1 VGSKIVK
8 PVKEREVRGA
18 KMHVSL
24 KASMLRFRLWL
35 ALAVGLAWVLF
46 PLSASAQRDVGYL
59 SEQLRGAQDFRVRT
73 QAALALGASADPGAV
88 SPLCEGLDDSNNTVR
103 SAAAAAL
110 GRLGQS
116 GGLVCLKQHES
127 ESNASVRSVIDRAI
141 TALKGGGT
149 PSKPPPPGPDDTFYV
164 AIGKVTD
171 KTGRDDDS
179 VSGLVTSAIQEKLLS
194 LQGYAIAPRGETAGV
209 ARKVIKKN
217 GLKGFLL
224 LVRVEPPAG
233 SGDLTVQVRITM
245 WTYPAK
251 ALQGEFAPRLTMSG
265 ASAGDVDSE
274 NQLIKMAV
282 EKAIDNFATVAA
294 STN

>member
-1 VGSKIVK
+1 
-8 PVKEREVRGA
+8 
-18 KMHVSL
+18 
-24 KASMLRFRLWL
+24 MLRSRLLL
-35 ALAVGLAWVLF
+35 ALTVGLALVFL
-46 PLSASAQRDVGYL
+46 PLSAFAQRDVGYL
-59 SEQLRGAQDFRVRT
+59 ADQLRTAQDFRVRT
-73 QAALALGASADPGAV
+73 QAALALGASADPAAAA
-88 SPLCEGLDDSNNTVR
+88 PLCEGLDDASNTVR

-110 GRLGQS
+110 GRLGHAA
-116 GGLVCLKQHES
+116 GLPCLRQHES

-141 TALKGGGT
+141 ANLKGNSGGLAR
-149 PSKPPPPGPDDTFYV
+149 PPPPGPDDTFYV

-179 VSGLVTSAIQEKLLS
+179 VSTMVTAAIQEKLLG
-194 LQGYAIAPRGETAGV
+194 LHGYAVAPRGETA
-209 ARKVIKKN
+209 AAAKKIIKKN
-217 GLKGFLL
+217 NLKAYLL
-224 LVRVEPPAG
+224 LVRVEPPNG

-282 EKAIDNFATVAA
+282 EKAIDSFATVAA